1 MFSVTHIHKIICTKI
16 LQILLSVVDLYRKCN
31 KVTQDAGLK
40 NRSPLPLQLVVGV
53 VADERLDS
61 FFVCFRPLAG
71 LPFIQEKF
79 VSNQNILPSV
89 HQVIKSQ
96 SRAEDCR
103 ACAWA
108 CAGVQMSY
116 YVYRVGMLF
125 QVLRVRLGCLFP
137 VEHNC

>member
-1 MFSVTHIHKIICTKI
+1 MLCGNLFQKHLPTSSHYLVGTEVFPEEYCVG
-16 LQILLSVVDLYRKCN
+16 VV
-31 KVTQDAGLK
+31 VVIVGQ
-40 NRSPLPLQLVVGV
+40 VVGV

-61 FFVCFRPLAG
+61 FFVGFRPLAG

-108 CAGVQMSY
+108 CAGVQMSH

>member
-1 MFSVTHIHKIICTKI
+1 MDGLAVVIVKCRASGLEGRRFGAALSFLVECPGFVG
-16 LQILLSVVDLYRKCN
+16 QAVFNRAVSVVDGAYFRN
-31 KVTQDAGLK
+31 VPAW
-40 NRSPLPLQLVVGV
+40 V

-61 FFVCFRPLAG
+61 FFVGFRPLAG

-96 SRAEDCR
+96 SSAADGW

-108 CAGVQMSY
+108 GAAVQMS
-116 YVYRVGMLF
+116 
-125 QVLRVRLGCLFP
+125 
-137 VEHNC
+137 

>member
-1 MFSVTHIHKIICTKI
+1 MKNSEFE
-16 LQILLSVVDLYRKCN
+16 LQMWRNFYINQTAFAPDLFAFAAVLPDYGSEIQPN
-31 KVTQDAGLK
+31 GLT
-40 NRSPLPLQLVVGV
+40 RF
-53 VADERLDS
+53 A
-61 FFVCFRPLAG
+61 LAG

-108 CAGVQMSY
+108 
-116 YVYRVGMLF
+116 
-125 QVLRVRLGCLFP
+125 
-137 VEHNC
+137 